1 MERARRPA
9 RPKKRPVQYRHEL
22 KYYINRGD
30 YEILSRRLRSC
41 MQQDENAIK
50 NGGEYFIRSLYF
62 DSPFDDALW
71 EKLSGTDERDKFRIR
86 IYNGQDDVIK
96 LECKHKGR
104 VRQPYRRGLRL
115 SHLPPRAL
123 RPAHVCGVCHQGPA
137 PLRNS

>member
-1 MERARRPA
+1 MEKARRPA

-41 MQQDENAIK
+41 IQQDENAQR

-71 EKLSGTDERDKFRIR
+71 EKLSGVDESLYEAAKVDGAGPVRIFFS
-86 IYNGQDDVIK
+86 ISLQ
-96 LECKHKGR
+96 EM
-104 VRQPYRRGLRL
+104 
-115 SHLPPRAL
+115 
-123 RPAHVCGVCHQGPA
+123 
-137 PLRNS
+137 